1 MPDLEA
7 HADLPP
13 PPPPPTKPSLL
24 IPALGLLLLVV
35 VGLLMWRN
43 ADALSGRPAAD
54 DVYRVYDP
62 EASPLRGFALEPPR
76 PAPDFTLID
85 PEGQPF
91 RLSDSQGEARLLFF
105 GYTECPDICPQTL
118 TRLAAGLRALGP
130 RAEQARA
137 IFISVDPERDTPER
151 IGRYVAG
158 FHPRITGL
166 TGELSAL
173 EAVAADYG
181 VAFEK
186 DPPEGAGAEAS
197 DYLMLHSA
205 TVFLI
210 DPAGRIRATYLEP
223 LPEDLAQDLGWLLDE
238 EG

>member
-1 MPDLEA
+1 MPDLEIPA
-7 HADLPP
+7 EQ
-13 PPPPPTKPSLL
+13 PPPPPTAKPSLL
-24 IPALGLLLLVV
+24 IPALGLLLLSA
-35 VGLLMWRN
+35 VGLLIWRN
-43 ADALSGRPAAD
+43 ALGSSGRPATDAA
-54 DVYRVYDP
+54 YQVYDP
-62 EASPLRGFALEPPR
+62 DASPLRGFALEPPR

-91 RLSDSQGEARLLFF
+91 RLAQSQGEARLLFF
-105 GYTECPDICPQTL
+105 GYTECPDVCPQTL

-130 RAEQARA
+130 RAERARV

-166 TGELSAL
+166 TGELATL

-186 DPPEGAGAEAS
+186 DPPAGAAAGVG
-197 DYLMLHSA
+197 DYQMLHSA

-238 EG
+238 DG